1 MLFIPSRSRH
11 AQPLPSLQ
19 GHQDHHCR
27 GTKTITAGAPRPSL
41 QGYQDHHCRGTKTI
55 TAGAPR
61 PSLQGYQDHHC
72 RGTKTITAGVPRPS
86 LQGHQD
92 HHCRGTKTI
101 TAGAPR
107 PSLQGH
113 QDQSWDSGNL
123 SASSLISP
131 AGDVAKDV
139 LDGLVFRG
147 FPAGKAQLG
156 HHRHQEP
163 AHLPLVPTQQLRR
176 FSLKKR
182 KQMCVHNLLAT
193 SSKQ

>member
-19 GHQDHHCR
+19 GHQDHHR
-27 GTKTITAGAPRPSL
+27 
-41 QGYQDHHCRGTKTI
+41 
-55 TAGAPR
+55 
-61 PSLQGYQDHHC
+61 
-72 RGTKTITAGVPRPS
+72 
-86 LQGHQD
+86 
-92 HHCRGTKTI
+92 RGTKTI

-113 QDQSWDSGNL
+113 QDHHCRVTKTITAGVPRPSLQGYQDQSWDCGNL

-131 AGDVAKDV
+131 AGDVAEDV